1 MSDNTILIPEFL
13 QAEQQDSFAVLAA
26 ACTFICETSC
36 EPDYEGCGTC
46 QICQDSCQKAC
57 QSGQCGTCQTSQ
69 GPTYIAATFSVT
81 ATTSK
86 GATIY
91 VTLGSGYSQFRIF
104 VRLTSDANSVVYD
117 QTVTRTSS
125 FSYSISGLSPST
137 NYTINVCSVATS
149 QSEWATARTFTTNAG
164 VAQWSWTTSNGSA
177 SAIQTVAMYN
187 AINGTRQLDG
197 LSFLV
202 WNDLCDKVNET
213 AVTAGDSWLTSW
225 GTLSATKM
233 SSSSK
238 ALTAQRFNALK
249 NNIGARISTGV
260 QDAGIDSPIY
270 WENFLTLATKLNAWI
285 SRI

>member
-1 MSDNTILIPEFL
+1 
-13 QAEQQDSFAVLAA
+13 
-26 ACTFICETSC
+26 
-36 EPDYEGCGTC
+36 
-46 QICQDSCQKAC
+46 
-57 QSGQCGTCQTSQ
+57 
-69 GPTYIAATFSVT
+69 
-81 ATTSK
+81 
-86 GATIY
+86 
-91 VTLGSGYSQFRIF
+91 
-104 VRLTSDANSVVYD
+104 
-117 QTVTRTSS
+117 
-125 FSYSISGLSPST
+125 
-137 NYTINVCSVATS
+137 
-149 QSEWATARTFTTNAG
+149 
-164 VAQWSWTTSNGSA
+164 
-177 SAIQTVAMYN
+177 MYN